1 MKISDINLKI
11 ILDSRGKDTLEAEL
25 FNGDFSIK
33 ASVPAGKSTGVHE
46 AFVLEPKKALEKFEN
61 IKPEILAMS
70 ASGRIENQEEFDNFL
85 IALDGTLSTGS
96 GQAKSNL
103 GANLILALSLAFARL
118 KAKKE
123 GKELF
128 QYIRQELK
136 INFSTGGQELK
147 TLRPIFNVI
156 NGGSHSTNK
165 DSKLDFQ
172 EFQIIPETNDF
183 NMAFSLGKIFYR
195 KLGDY
200 LRQKFGAENIIL
212 GDEAGYCA
220 PFRNNEEALEAIA
233 EVIEKYNYPVRIG
246 LDVAAS
252 QFYKDG
258 YYEIGGKKYSSAEL
272 REYYIKLADTY
283 NILSIEDP
291 FYEESF
297 DDFAALFYGR
307 AANDF
312 LIITDDL
319 TTTNPERLKRAIE
332 KKSGN
337 AILIKLN
344 QIGTLTE
351 TLKVAKLAYESPT
364 QNCVGDENNWQAV
377 VSHRS
382 GETMDDFIADL
393 AVGINA
399 WGLKAGAP
407 AKPERLIKYER
418 ILKILNLK

>member
-1 MKISDINLKI
+1 MKISDVKLKI
-11 ILDSRGKDTLEAEL
+11 ILDSRGKETLEAEL
-25 FNGDFSIK
+25 FGGDFSVK
-33 ASVPAGKSTGVHE
+33 ASVPAGKSTGSHE
-46 AFVLEPKKALEKFEN
+46 AFVLEPKKAIEKFES
-61 IKPEILAMS
+61 IKPQILAES
-70 ASGRIENQEEFDNFL
+70 ASRLIDNQGIDNQENFDNFL
-85 IALDGTLSTGS
+85 ISLDGTEN
-96 GQAKSNL
+96 KSNL
-103 GANLILALSLAFARL
+103 GANLILALSLAFARF
-118 KAKKE
+118 KAKNE
-123 GKELF
+123 GIELYE
-128 QYIRQELK
+128 YISKLQNLK
-136 INFSTGGQELK
+136 FKTNPPAGGLK
-147 TLRPIFNVI
+147 PIFNVI

-183 NMAFSLGKIFYR
+183 KMAFSLGKIFYR
-195 KLGDY
+195 KLGDH
-200 LRQKFGAENIIL
+200 LRQKFGAENIVL

-233 EVIEKYNYPVRIG
+233 EMIEKYNYPIRIG

-252 QFYKDG
+252 QFFKNDHYLIDGKRYSACELKD
-258 YYEIGGKKYSSAEL
+258 YYL
-272 REYYIKLADTY
+272 KLIDAY

-297 DDFAALFYGR
+297 EDFAELLAALDKKD
-307 AANDF
+307 N
-312 LIITDDL
+312 LVITDDL
-319 TTTNPERLKRAIE
+319 TTTNSERLKTAIN

-344 QIGTLTE
+344 QIGSLTE
-351 TLKVAKLAYESPT
+351 TLKVIKLAYESPT

-393 AVGINA
+393 AVGIGA

-418 ILKILNLK
+418 LMKIVN

>member
-1 MKISDINLKI
+1 MKIFDINLKI
-11 ILDSRGKDTLEAEL
+11 ILDSRGKETLEAEL
-25 FNGDFSIK
+25 FSGDFSAK
-33 ASVPAGKSTGVHE
+33 ASVPAGKSTGAHE
-46 AFVLEPKKALEKFEN
+46 AFVLEPKKALEKFAE
-61 IKPEILAMS
+61 IKNEILKKDFK
-70 ASGRIENQEEFDNFL
+70 NQEEFDNFL
-85 IALDGTLSTGS
+85 IALDGTEN
-96 GQAKSNL
+96 KSNL

-118 KAKKE
+118 KAKEE

-128 QYIRQELK
+128 QYIKQLITNDQQLTTNFLK
-136 INFSTGGQELK
+136 
-147 TLRPIFNVI
+147 PIFNVI

-165 DSKLDFQ
+165 KSKLDFQ

-183 NMAFSLGKIFYR
+183 GMAFSLGKIFYR
-195 KLGDY
+195 KLGDH
-200 LRQKFGAENIIL
+200 LRQKFGEENVIL